1 MFTRVL
7 VANRGEIAV
16 RIMRTLASM
25 NIESVAV
32 FSEAD
37 RGAAHVA
44 AADHAV
50 LIGPAEASRSYLDIP
65 RVIAAAIE
73 SGAQA
78 IHPGYG
84 FLSENAE
91 FAAACEAAGI
101 VFIGPSARTIASM
114 GDKIE
119 AKRAVAALGVAVV
132 PGFSLAG
139 ADDER
144 LVAEATKVGLPL
156 IVKPSAGGG
165 GKGMR
170 VVTSHDQLPAAL
182 LSARREATAAFGDDS
197 LLLERFIEKARH
209 VEVQVIADQ
218 HGVVIHAGDRDCS
231 LQRRHQKVIE
241 EAPAPNLPDDV
252 RSSMLS
258 AAVAIARSVDYA
270 GVGTV
275 EFVVDALNPQDHFF
289 LEMNTRLQVEHP
301 VTEMVTGL
309 DLVELQVRIAAGEHM
324 PIAQEDVRIHG
335 HAVESRVYAEDGN
348 RGFLPSSG
356 TLLRYSV
363 STDVRIDSGFREGD
377 VVGTNYD
384 PLLFKVISHA
394 PDRRRALDLM
404 DNALKECVVLGVANN
419 IQVLRTLV
427 QDPQVRSCELT
438 TGLIEALG
446 LGVEP
451 VEPTAHAMI
460 GAALLLDRR
469 LTPARPT
476 NAWSIADGWRVGVHA
491 ASTWHLRS
499 GPTSSSVIEVS
510 RAGHDLVVS
519 VDGGEPRA
527 CSLIDAED
535 RDAYVVAIAGVAAVL
550 TMCINR
556 DRVWVGS
563 SGSSWE
569 LELPIEGVLS
579 AGGAGERSQDHVR
592 SPMPGTVV
600 TVDAKV
606 GDVVAKGSVLA
617 VVEAMKMEYPL
628 KAPHDGV
635 VVALEAQ
642 VGRSVAKDEIVAE
655 VSAQAEPA

>member
-25 NIESVAV
+25 SIESVAV
-32 FSEAD
+32 YSEAD
-37 RGAAHVA
+37 KRAAHVA

-50 LIGPAEASRSYLDIP
+50 LIGPAEAARSYLDIH
-65 RVIAAAIE
+65 RVIAAAID

-84 FLSENAE
+84 FLSENAD
-91 FAAACEAAGI
+91 FAAACEASGI

-119 AKRAVAALGVAVV
+119 AKRAVAALGLPVV
-132 PGFSLAG
+132 PGFSLAD

-144 LVAEATKVGLPL
+144 LVSEARQVGLPL

-209 VEVQVIADQ
+209 VEVQVIADR
-218 HGVVIHAGDRDCS
+218 HGAVIHAGDRDCS

-241 EAPAPNLPDDV
+241 EAPAPNLPEAV
-252 RSSMLS
+252 RASMLS

-275 EFVVDALNPQDHFF
+275 EFVVDADNPEDHFF

-309 DLVELQVRIAAGEHM
+309 DLVELQVRIAAGEHL
-324 PIAQEDVRIHG
+324 PVVQHDIRIQG

-363 STDVRIDSGFREGD
+363 PSDLRIDSGVREGD

-384 PLLFKVISHA
+384 PLLFKVIAHA

-404 DNALKECVVLGVANN
+404 DAALKECIVLGVANN
-419 IQVLRTLV
+419 IGALRTLV

-446 LGVEP
+446 LGVDPIEP
-451 VEPTAHAMI
+451 SEHALI
-460 GAALLLDRR
+460 GAALLLDRQ
-469 LTPARPT
+469 LTPARPA
-476 NAWSIADGWRVGVHA
+476 NAWSIADGWRVGMHA
-491 ASTWHLRS
+491 ASTWRLRS
-499 GPTSSSVIEVS
+499 GPESSSVIEVS
-510 RAGHDLVVS
+510 HAGHDLLVRI
-519 VDGGEPRA
+519 DGGEMRA
-527 CSLIDAED
+527 CSLIESGA
-535 RDAYVVAIAGVAAVL
+535 RDSYVVAIAGVATVL
-550 TMCINR
+550 NILISHE
-556 DRVWVGS
+556 RVWVGLA
-563 SGSSWE
+563 GSSWE
-569 LELPIEGVLS
+569 LEIPTQGVLS
-579 AGGAGERSQDHVR
+579 AAGSGERSHDHVR

-600 TVDAKV
+600 TVDAQV
-606 GDVVAKGSVLA
+606 GDVVTKGAVLA

-628 KAPHDGV
+628 KAPHDGI
-635 VVALEAQ
+635 VVALNVQ
-642 VGRSVAKDEIVAE
+642 VGRSVAKDETVAE
-655 VSAQAEPA
+655 VSAQAEDA